1 MLKRAIAAWVLLS
14 VLMVINGVVREFG
27 YGPGMDAYTANVIST
42 AAGIV
47 VIFTLAYFFMRT
59 EQTTPG
65 ADAWKVGAM
74 WAVLTVVFELGL
86 GYARGLRS
94 ADLLA
99 VYNIADGQVWVV
111 LVLSAAVAPPFWA
124 HHFQTLANRP
134 DPRVH
139 FPLIR
144 L

>member
-1 MLKRAIAAWVLLS
+1 MMKRAVAAWVLLS

-42 AAGIV
+42 ATGIV
-47 VIFTLAYFFMRT
+47 VIFALAYFFMRT
-59 EQTTPG
+59 EQITPG
-65 ADAWKVGAM
+65 TEAWKVGAM

-99 VYNIADGQVWVV
+99 AYNIADGQVWLV

-124 HHFQTLANRP
+124 HHFRFLKNRP